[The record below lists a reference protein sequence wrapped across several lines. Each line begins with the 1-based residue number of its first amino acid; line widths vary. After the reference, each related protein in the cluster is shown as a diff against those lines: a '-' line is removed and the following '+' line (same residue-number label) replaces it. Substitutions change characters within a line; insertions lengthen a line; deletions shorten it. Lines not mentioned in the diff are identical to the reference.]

1 MKKYRLP
8 IIFFSIAVAMG
19 AFLRWQYI
27 NPTPGV
33 NFRNVL
39 HGHSHLMFSGWV
51 LNVLLFAFID
61 AHIRRRLKT
70 FNLLLIA
77 LQACTIGMLIAFP
90 IQGYG
95 LIAIIFSTLHTL
107 VSISIIIFFFRQT
120 KNSNLISLWFAK
132 LSMIFFLI
140 STIGPFSLGYLSS
153 HGLNQSYWY
162 NYSIYFYLHFQYNG
176 CFTFGIFS
184 LFYELLENK
193 KISFD
198 YQKGKTVGMV
208 LALSCLPAFL
218 LSILYNKP
226 GVIFNIIGGL
236 AAASQIVVFD
246 MFLKE
251 FRNVKHDFISKS
263 TKASRIA
270 LYVVL
275 FGLSLKLFLQL
286 ISAFPP
292 ITELVNQLR
301 PVVIAY
307 LHLMLIGVVSFFL
320 ILFMIEKKVMDYTMA
335 AVGFKLL
342 LLGFIGS
349 ELCQIL
355 IPWWSKIIP
364 PYFPTSQILLF
375 GFSIVMLAAGI
386 IFVLASFKKKP
397 PLISPYC

>member
-61 AHIRRRLKT
+61 AHIRSRLKT
-70 FNLLLIA
+70 FNLLLIT

-90 IQGYG
+90 MQGYG
-95 LIAIIFSTLHTL
+95 LTSIIFSTLHTL
-107 VSISIIIFFFRQT
+107 VSVSIIIFFFRQT
-120 KNSNLISLWFAK
+120 KSSNLISLWFAK

-153 HGLNQSYWY
+153 HGLNQSCWY

-176 CFTFGIFS
+176 CFTFGILS

-198 YQKGKTVGMV
+198 YQKGKTIGMI

-226 GVIFNIIGGL
+226 GIIFNIIGGL
-236 AAASQIVVFD
+236 AAAGQIVAFD
-246 MFLKE
+246 LFQKE
-251 FRNVKHDFISKS
+251 FRTIKYDFISKS
-263 TKASRIA
+263 TKASSVA

-275 FGLSLKLFLQL
+275 FALGLKLFLQF
-286 ISAFPP
+286 ISAFPS
-292 ITELVNQLR
+292 IAELTNQLR

-307 LHLMLIGVVSFFL
+307 IHLMLIGVVSFFL
-320 ILFMIEKKVMDYTMA
+320 ILFMIEKKIMDYTMA
-335 AVGFKLL
+335 AAGFKLL
-342 LLGFIGS
+342 LFGFIGS

-355 IPWWSKIIP
+355 VPWWSKTVP
-364 PYFPTSQILLF
+364 SYFPTSQILLL
-375 GFSIVMLAAGI
+375 GFSIVLLIASIML
-386 IFVLASFKKKP
+386 VVASFRSKRSY
-397 PLISPYC
+397 I

>member
-8 IIFFSIAVAMG
+8 IILFSIAVAMG

-61 AHIRRRLKT
+61 AHIKHHHKT

-77 LQACTIGMLIAFP
+77 LQVCTIGMLIAFP

-95 LIAIIFSTLHTL
+95 LISIIFSTLHTL

-120 KNSNLISLWFAK
+120 KNLNLISLWFAQ

-140 STIGPFSLGYLSS
+140 STIGPFSLGYLSF

-176 CFTFGIFS
+176 FFTFGILS

-198 YQKGKTVGMV
+198 YKKGKTIGMIM
-208 LALSCLPAFL
+208 ALSCFPAFL

-226 GVIFNIIGGL
+226 GIIFNVIGGL
-236 AAASQIVVFD
+236 AAASQIVAFD
-246 MFLKE
+246 LFQKE
-251 FRNVKHDFISKS
+251 FRIIKYDFISKS

-270 LYVVL
+270 LSVVL
-275 FGLSLKLFLQL
+275 FSLGLKLFLQF
-286 ISAFPP
+286 ISAFP
-292 ITELVNQLR
+292 ELANQPR

-307 LHLMLIGVVSFFL
+307 LHLVLIGVVTFFL
-320 ILFMIEKKVMDYTMA
+320 MLFMTEKKIMDYRMA
-335 AVGFKLL
+335 AFGFKLL
-342 LLGFIGS
+342 LVGFIGS
-349 ELCQIL
+349 ELCQI
-355 IPWWSKIIP
+355 IVPWWSKTVP
-364 PYFPTSQILLF
+364 LYFPTSQILLL
-375 GFSIVMLAAGI
+375 GFSIVLFAASI
-386 IFVLASFKKKP
+386 IFVMASFKRK
-397 PLISPYC
+397 LR